1 MRVAARSLARAAAC
15 GLAVL
20 LAGCTAPGPLL
31 PQLTGTQ
38 LPARVELAA
47 TPFFPQRDYQCGPA
61 ALATVLAA
69 SGVPT
74 TPDSLVGEVYL
85 PGRQGSLQPELIA
98 AARSRGRLPYVLPPR
113 PDALVAQLASGTPV
127 LLMQKLGAGP
137 WPGWHY
143 AVLMG
148 YDAAKDRFLLRSGT
162 DERLELSSRRLL
174 TTWDR
179 ADRWALVVLSPGQM
193 PAVPELARYMEGAAG
208 LEAVGRLDD
217 AARAYEAAAR
227 QWPTEVLPRLGLAN
241 VSYARGD
248 LRGAERGFRDALELA
263 PGDVAARN
271 NRAEVLLEL
280 GCPASARREIAVAQS
295 LAGEGPLASAIAASA
310 KKIMDAHGTDAQ
322 GCPAD

>member
-1 MRVAARSLARAAAC
+1 V
-15 GLAVL
+15 
-20 LAGCTAPGPLL
+20 LAGCAAPGPLL
-31 PQLTGTQ
+31 PQLIGTQ
-38 LPARVELAA
+38 LPARVELAE

-61 ALATVLAA
+61 ALATVLTA
-69 SGVPT
+69 SGVPAA
-74 TPDSLVGEVYL
+74 PDSLVDEVYL

-113 PDALVAQLASGTPV
+113 PDTLLAQLASGTPV

-143 AVLMG
+143 AVLVG
-148 YDAAKDRFLLRSGT
+148 YDAATDRFLLRSGT
-162 DERLELSSRRLL
+162 DERLELKSRRFLV
-174 TTWDR
+174 TWDR
-179 ADRWALVVLSPGQM
+179 ADRWAFVVLSPGQM
-193 PAVPELARYMEGAAG
+193 PADPELARYMEGAAG

-227 QWPTEVLPRLGLAN
+227 EWPAEVLPRLGLAN

-248 LRGAERGFRDALELA
+248 LRGAERGFRNALELA
-263 PGDVAARN
+263 PGDAAARN

-280 GCPASARREIAVAQS
+280 GCPESARREIALAQS
-295 LAGEGPLASAIAASA
+295 LAGDGPLAPAIAASA
-310 KKIMDAHGTDAQ
+310 KKIADAQGTDAQ